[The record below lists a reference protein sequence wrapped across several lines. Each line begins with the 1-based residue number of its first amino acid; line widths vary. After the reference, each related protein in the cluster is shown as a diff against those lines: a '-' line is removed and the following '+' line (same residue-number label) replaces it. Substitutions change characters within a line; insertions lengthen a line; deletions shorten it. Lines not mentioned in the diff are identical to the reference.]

1 MEAGLSSGLATRPV
15 VRSTATGA
23 VTSTVPVPI
32 GGAITAV
39 VLRGAV
45 VGSHSVSGAVP
56 DNLAVEKI
64 SVATG
69 QKLATLYHRRLG
81 PTSQI
86 VGAPHFLVLSAD
98 ASGEHWLLNG
108 GISGG
113 AGYNNGFNGW
123 IDHGRLIPL
132 APHDGWDA
140 DEAW

>member
-1 MEAGLSSGLATRPV
+1 MLLRQSARFPYLAQALISPDG
-15 VRSTATGA
+15 TAL
-23 VTSTVPVPI
+23 
-32 GGAITAV
+32 TAV

-45 VGSHSVSGAVP
+45 VGSHAVSGAAP
-56 DNLAVEKI
+56 DNLSVEMI

-69 QKLATLYHRRLG
+69 QNVATLYHRRLG

-86 VGAPHFLVLSAD
+86 VGAPRFLVLSAD
-98 ASGEHWLLNG
+98 AAREHWLLNG

-123 IDHGRLIPL
+123 IHHGRLIQLSPR
-132 APHDGWDA
+132 DGTDA